1 MDDMQA
7 MSFGE
12 MGMGVWQ
19 IVMILAWIIIVGIPI
34 AQILGR
40 MGFSKLWTIVA
51 FIPFVNLIALWVVA
65 FARWPRD

>member
-1 MDDMQA
+1 